1 MKEMERQIQEEQML
15 YRRLLQDRAARQG
28 VPFDMVG
35 SCESFRVLVK
45 QLRAAAANREPVL
58 LVGERGSGKE
68 VAARALHLWSTRHS
82 MPFLPIFVPALCED
96 LLADE
101 LFGHE
106 RHSFTGAL
114 HARPGRFAAAHGG
127 TVFLDEIGDLSAT
140 AQAALLRV
148 LETGEIT
155 RIGEDLPQ
163 RIDVRIVAATNQD
176 LDRLI
181 AEGRFRADLRDRLGV
196 FQIKVPPLR
205 DHRADIPALAS
216 YFLGECCMNEA
227 CPFGNAD
234 RSACRKMAKVACAGD
249 VFLQGLTSYDWPG
262 NVRELRSDMIR
273 ARAAHPRAFLQA
285 EHLPESIRPA
295 GSSAGLEQPAR
306 DQADMSLEAV
316 MRRHINAV
324 LALEKNNISRAAR
337 KLGLLRSTLRDK
349 MKKLGIVI
357 R

>member
-1 MKEMERQIQEEQML
+1 ML

-82 MPFLPIFVPALCED
+82 MPFLPIFVSALYED

-114 HARPGRFAAAHGG
+114 HARPGRFAAAQGG
-127 TVFLDEIGDLSAT
+127 TVFLDEIGDLSAA

-155 RIGEDLPQ
+155 RIGEDQPQRIEDQPQ

-181 AEGRFRADLRDRLGV
+181 AESRFRADLRDRLGV

-249 VFLQGLTSYDWPG
+249 DFLQGLTSYDWPG
-262 NVRELRSDMIR
+262 NVRELRSNMIR
-273 ARAAHPRAFLQA
+273 ARAAHPRALLQA
-285 EHLPESIRPA
+285 EHLPELIRTA
-295 GSSAGLEQPAR
+295 GSSAGPEQPVR
-306 DQADMSLEAV
+306 DQADMSLEEV
-316 MRRHINAV
+316 MRRHIKAV